1 MPVPEN
7 LQPLFTPL
15 KLGDVTIKN
24 RITMSALTRN
34 RAENTYPTN
43 LMREYYVQRADAGLI
58 VSEGI
63 LIVRQGTEWPHAPG
77 IWDDKQ
83 VEGWKKI
90 VDGVHEAG
98 GKIYAQLWHDL
109 PLIPICIH
117 SWSSCTPDMP
127 EQKLAGSPVYAPS
140 AISARGGK
148 FRILPGTP
156 GYVTPTEIDD
166 PRKIIAEFKQ
176 AAINAKKAGFD
187 GVELHGANGYIV
199 HQFLDS
205 SSNKRTDEWGG
216 SKENRARFALETLK
230 ALQEVYGKNVSVKVS
245 PAGGYNDMGMPIDET
260 LDTYK
265 YYFAELDKL
274 GLSYI
279 TLVRYLPIFDAT
291 FDGVLRATQHDV
303 LGSYRPVIKNT
314 PVLINGGVLPE
325 EGAELVASGKVDA
338 ISIGFNFITHSDLVK
353 RMEHGKPLDNVPD
366 IQHLQTNKHSGDWST
381 GYTDY
386 PLAVY

>member
-1 MPVPEN
+1 MPVAEN

-24 RITMSALTRN
+24 RFTMSPLTRN
-34 RAENTYPTN
+34 RAENTYPTD

-90 VDGVHEAG
+90 VDGVHEVG
-98 GKIYAQLWHDL
+98 GKIYAQLWHVGRAA
-109 PLIPICIH
+109 H
-117 SWSSCTPDMP
+117 PDMP
-127 EQKLAGSPVYAPS
+127 QQKLAGTPVYAPS

-148 FRILPGTP
+148 FRILPGIP

-176 AAINAKKAGFD
+176 AAINAKRAGFD
-187 GVELHGANGYIV
+187 GIELHGANGYLLLQQT
-199 HQFLDS
+199 H
-205 SSNKRTDEWGG
+205 RRWGG
-216 SKENRARFALETLK
+216 SKENRARFAFETIK
-230 ALQEVYGKNVSVKVS
+230 VLQEVYGKNVSVKAT
-245 PAGGYNDMGMPIDET
+245 PAGGFNDIGMPLEET

-274 GLSYI
+274 
-279 TLVRYLPIFDAT
+279 
-291 FDGVLRATQHDV
+291 
-303 LGSYRPVIKNT
+303 
-314 PVLINGGVLPE
+314 E
-325 EGAELVASGKVDA
+325 EGAKLIASGEVDA
-338 ISIGFNFITHSDLVK
+338 IGIGLNFIMHPDLVK
-353 RMEHGKPLDNVPD
+353 RVEHGKPLDNAPD
-366 IQHLQTNKHSGDWST
+366 MQHLQTNKDSGDWST